1 MTYSMCEQFLTRDA
15 TGVGVDTFLHLQNGD
30 ALGALVFGL
39 WSLVFGIAGL
49 SILCGDATGPFRLY
63 GGLLFSW
70 EK

>member
-15 TGVGVDTFLHLQNGD
+15 TGVAVDTFLHLQNGD
-30 ALGALVFGL
+30 ALGALG
-39 WSLVFGIAGL
+39 FGIAGL